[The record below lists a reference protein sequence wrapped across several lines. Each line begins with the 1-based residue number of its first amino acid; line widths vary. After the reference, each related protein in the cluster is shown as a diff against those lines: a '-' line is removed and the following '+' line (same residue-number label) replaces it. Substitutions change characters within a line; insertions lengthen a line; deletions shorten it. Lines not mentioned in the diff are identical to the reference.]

1 MKRKFFLV
9 VSFLLVGALF
19 AFPTTAR
26 AIDSSSLASETI
38 LQDSYAS
45 PRRTPMPTTRTYLT
59 SATARSTATGGF
71 AYIYL
76 KVNATI
82 DAQYN
87 TVMRINGAWVYQ
99 ADASRAFDH
108 WQTLSLNSN
117 YSAHSIH
124 AAATGYVYFVG
135 DYGMKD
141 KYYLTIDHTWVP

>member
-1 MKRKFFLV
+1 MRRKFLLA

-19 AFPTTAR
+19 AFPTTAH

-38 LQDSYAS
+38 LQDSHAS

-82 DAQYN
+82 DAQYD
-87 TVMRINGAWVYQ
+87 TVMNIDGAWVYQ

-117 YSAHSIH
+117 Y
-124 AAATGYVYFVG
+124 
-135 DYGMKD
+135 
-141 KYYLTIDHTWVP
+141 LTIDHVWVP

>member
-1 MKRKFFLV
+1 MRRTFLLAA
-9 VSFLLVGALF
+9 SLLLVGALL
-19 AFPTTAR
+19 AFPTTAH

>member
-1 MKRKFFLV
+1 MRRKFLLA
-9 VSFLLVGALF
+9 VSFLLVGASF
-19 AFPTTAR
+19 AFPTAAH

-38 LQDSYAS
+38 LQDSHAS

-82 DAQYN
+82 DAQYD
-87 TVMRINGAWVYQ
+87 TVMNIDGAWVYQ

-141 KYYLTIDHTWVP
+141 KYYLTIDHVWVP